1 MLDCSILDM
10 LWLAWEA
17 SMPLPCKTLDCHM
30 MFSLDPLTRFGLVHY
45 FKGFLGLQFFGG
57 KKGIPLVCALSIALD
72 GKQVPSQFAFSRK
85 EKKDHGEGGQIV
97 GTPLKDQRIVVVDDV
112 ITAGTA
118 IRESAALI
126 QQQSGLLSGVL
137 IAIDRQEKGLDT
149 PLSAIQQVE
158 RDFGIPVVS
167 IVSLSDI
174 ILYLE
179 ELGDHA
185 EHVARMRDYRSQW
198 GISN

>member
-1 MLDCSILDM
+1 LSYDVLFGPAYKVVHRFQWIP
-10 LWLAWEA
+10 WLIQSFE
-17 SMPLPCKTLDCHM
+17 
-30 MFSLDPLTRFGLVHY
+30 
-45 FKGFLGLQFFGG
+45 
-57 KKGIPLVCALSIALD
+57 KGIPLVCALSIALD